1 MGKFTIEG
9 VDDATGM
16 QTSLVLE
23 ATTQD
28 EALKVARSRGIR
40 PRRTEFIP
48 PAFTGQEPASH
59 ADIARLVEEIQGL
72 RGQVVGLQE
81 AYQSVL
87 YDNKTRS
94 NLKDLMAWGIV
105 RGLLVWTL
113 LPVFLG
119 VLFLAL
125 LMVSSAIGLRLS
137 EVLK

>member
-72 RGQVVGLQE
+72 RGQVVEIQK
-81 AYQSVL
+81 AYQNVL
-87 YDNKTRS
+87 TDKNVRTRLS
-94 NLKDLMAWGIV
+94 YVIAWGIV
-105 RGLLVWTL
+105 RGLLLWMVLPFIIAAVVFIIL
-113 LPVFLG
+113 LVTDQVISVTKHL
-119 VLFLAL
+119 
-125 LMVSSAIGLRLS
+125 
-137 EVLK
+137 

>member
-72 RGQVVGLQE
+72 R
-81 AYQSVL
+81 
-87 YDNKTRS
+87 
-94 NLKDLMAWGIV
+94 KDTQAVAELH
-105 RGLLVWTL
+105 RNEGLLVRKQLTHGAL
-113 LPVFLG
+113 ASAVAGGVFMG
-119 VLFLAL
+119 VLLLCILAAL
-125 LMVSSAIGLRLS
+125 INVFFGVRSPL
-137 EVLK
+137 

>member
-72 RGQVVGLQE
+72 RGQVVEIQK
-81 AYQSVL
+81 AYQNVL
-87 YDNKTRS
+87 TDKNVRTRLS
-94 NLKDLMAWGIV
+94 YVIAWGIV
-105 RGLLVWTL
+105 RGLLLWMVLPFIIAAVVVIIL
-113 LPVFLG
+113 LVTNQVISVTKHL
-119 VLFLAL
+119 
-125 LMVSSAIGLRLS
+125 
-137 EVLK
+137 